1 MITHGKLKRVL
12 LRSWRSA
19 AALIVCGAVF
29 TSTASAQLP
38 ARFYWKTLVGTN
50 AVPVLGMSVSGNTNP
65 LDPAHTVLP
74 GANVAATLAIGGYA
88 KILPLFGR
96 SALIAV
102 LVPMGRISGDVTI
115 GAVESGQ
122 DASGFG
128 DPLVEFN
135 INVIG
140 PKPIRNIPDLL
151 RYEPGL
157 SVDLIADIVFPIGEY
172 DSEQPLNIGQN
183 RWYGRVGAPIIW
195 QLGAWVPGRRT
206 TLEFLPSLWVYS
218 NNNDFVGS
226 TLETDPMFQLEG
238 HATRDLVEGLW
249 ASLDGTWVTGG
260 KSTIDGDEGESLNN
274 IGAGVTLGYQINDK
288 LQLTTSYMAT
298 INDSDPDD
306 LRLDSFKISL
316 VYGWHPL
323 IEGMERLGGEQ

>member
-1 MITHGKLKRVL
+1 MITHAKLKRVW

-96 SALIAV
+96 SALVAV

-128 DPLVEFN
+128 DPMVEFN

-172 DSEQPLNIGQN
+172 DAEQPLNIGQN

-238 HATRDLVEGLW
+238 HVTRDLVEGLW
-249 ASLDGTWVTGG
+249 ASLDGTWLTGG